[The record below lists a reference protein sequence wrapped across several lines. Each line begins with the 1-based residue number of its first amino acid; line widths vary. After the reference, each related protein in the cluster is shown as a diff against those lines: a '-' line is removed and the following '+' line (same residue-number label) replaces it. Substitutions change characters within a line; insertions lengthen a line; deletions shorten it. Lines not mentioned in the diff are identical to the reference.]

1 MAEITLNVR
10 QLQAFAEVG
19 YEVAGGGGAHA
30 AMAALRRVVPLDA
43 YEFVA
48 FDPATGRHHSVVSDG
63 HHRIDRDAAEEYT
76 GLDSYRR
83 AITTRAP
90 VSMPEPDT
98 ERYFRRHLAPYGW
111 TTGMTAPLF
120 LAEGRYTGL
129 LHLASRDAFP
139 ELAEPLITAVAPM
152 LAHVTDLTRC
162 VIDPVGLPA
171 GFNAVTFDRQ
181 GTRRDAP
188 GFTASAALT
197 GEPGLAALARAF
209 IDARELS
216 RHGLWLGRDGRW
228 HELRLLRAGVGFQGT
243 IQGAVVAER
252 PCSLPYDLTGREVD
266 VLTRVAAGDSNP
278 QIAAALVLSVR
289 TVTTHL
295 EHIFTKLGCDS
306 RTRLTTKALA
316 EGLCRLDL

>member
-63 HHRIDRDAAEEYT
+63 HHRIDGDAAEEYT
-76 GLDSYRR
+76 GLDAYRR
-83 AITTRAP
+83 AMTTRAP
-90 VSMPEPDT
+90 VSMPEPGT

-111 TTGMTAPLF
+111 TAGLTTPLF
-120 LAEGRYTGL
+120 LSGGRYTGL
-129 LHLASRDAFP
+129 LHLASRGAFP
-139 ELAEPLITAVAPM
+139 ELAEPLVTAVAPM

-162 VIDPVGLPA
+162 VIDPVGLPP
-171 GFNAVTFDRQ
+171 GFSAVTFDRL
-181 GTRRDAP
+181 GTRRDVP
-188 GFTASAALT
+188 GFTASPALT

-209 IDARELS
+209 IDARELN

-228 HELRLLRAGVGFQGT
+228 HELRLLRAGVGFQGS

-252 PCSLPYDLTGREVD
+252 PCALPYELTGREVD